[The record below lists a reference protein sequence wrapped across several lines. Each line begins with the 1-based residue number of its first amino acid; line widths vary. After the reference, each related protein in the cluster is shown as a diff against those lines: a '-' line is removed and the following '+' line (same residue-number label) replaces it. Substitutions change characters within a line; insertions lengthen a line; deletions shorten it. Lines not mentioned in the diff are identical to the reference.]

1 MNEWILSG
9 VILLGISIIIN
20 IILILYIR
28 HSIVRVFVIS
38 ETASEIFTQ
47 LDAFREHLSTMYEL
61 PTYYGDETLNN
72 LLQHV
77 KSLIDYLSQYEGI
90 YSFTQPDLIEQLEE
104 ATRELQEENDQE
116 TPQEKE

>member
-1 MNEWILSG
+1 MSEWILSG
-9 VILLGISIIIN
+9 IILLGISIIIN
-20 IILILYIR
+20 IVLVSYIR
-28 HSIVRVFVIS
+28 RSIVRVFVIS

-47 LDAFREHLSTMYEL
+47 LDAFKEHLGSIYEL

-104 ATRELQEENDQE
+104 ATRELQEEYDQE